1 MSHIFKEQILVNI
14 KVEKFFKFSWL
25 ILFPLISTFPVK
37 AAEWS
42 VDANINQDISY
53 DDNVTMREEEEG
65 SFIYNLTPVVNFAH
79 KTEVSEISANAS
91 YGFQHFFDIPALG
104 FRERQRYGI
113 MGEYSLTER
122 MTWGLSADYSIAPG
136 RDSAQEDSG
145 IFDDSTD
152 RTAFSILPSISYKL
166 TERDSL
172 MLFGGYTDTSYSE
185 PKFDFKEASEFK
197 NDQLPN
203 EESKDPNRD
212 FEDLVSS
219 VISGAVPSDYEN
231 LHVGFEWSRSW
242 SERFSSSLHT
252 SYSRYESERNTP
264 RVKVPVTVPDPE
276 TFESIITDDFCG
288 RDNKFTNCVNIPN
301 GYDSV
306 TSESFDIMVSSRYF
320 LFENWELYGG
330 IGGRFTKTKDNVIHN
345 RDGNDFEPG
354 FLFDV
359 GTIYTGESLS
369 ADFSI
374 SQSNAPSARNGRE
387 EEQFRVSLDLNYIIT
402 ERLTTALVSSY
413 QESESISEKGVSTNK
428 RTNFSVQPSVSW
440 RINPDWT
447 VSTSYRYRYQERPV
461 GDEKEEASSNLY
473 MISLNYRWQGL
484 SISR

>member
-1 MSHIFKEQILVNI
+1 MNI
-14 KVEKFFKFSWL
+14 KVEKYLKFTRL
-25 ILFPLISTFPVK
+25 ILFPLISIFPVN

-53 DDNVTMREEEEG
+53 DDNVTMREKEEG
-65 SFIYNLTPVVNFAH
+65 SFIYTLTPVVNFAH
-79 KTEVSEISANAS
+79 KTEVSEISASAS
-91 YGFQHFFDIPALG
+91 YGFQNFFDTSLG
-104 FRERQRYGI
+104 FRERQRYGVE
-113 MGEYSLTER
+113 GKYSLTER
-122 MTWGLSADYSIAPG
+122 MTWGLSADYSVAPS
-136 RDSAQEDSG
+136 RDAAQEVSG
-145 IFDDSTD
+145 IFDDDTD
-152 RTAFSILPSISYKL
+152 RTAYSILPSISYKL
-166 TERDSL
+166 TEQDNL
-172 MLFGGYTDTSYSE
+172 MLFGGYTDTSYTK
-185 PKFDFKEASEFK
+185 PKFDFRETSNFE

-203 EESKDPNRD
+203 KESKDPNSD
-212 FEDLVSS
+212 FIDLVSS
-219 VISGAVPSDYEN
+219 RVSSSIQNDYEN
-231 LHVGFEWSRSW
+231 IHIGFEWSRQW
-242 SERFSSSLHT
+242 SERFTSSLRT
-252 SYSRYESERNTP
+252 SYSKYESERIIP
-264 RVKVPVTVPDPE
+264 SVKVPVTVPNPAD
-276 TFESIITDDFCG
+276 FESITNDLCG
-288 RDNKFTNCVNIPN
+288 RNNQFTNCVDVPEKF
-301 GYDSV
+301 DSV
-306 TSESFDIMVSSRYF
+306 TSNSIDIMVSSRYL

-330 IGGRFTKTKDNVIHN
+330 IGGRFTKTKNNVNHN
-345 RDGNDFEPG
+345 KDDNDFEPG

-402 ERLTTALVSSY
+402 ERLSTALVSSY

-461 GDEKEEASSNLY
+461 GDVKEEASSNLY

>member
-1 MSHIFKEQILVNI
+1 MNI
-14 KVEKFFKFSWL
+14 KVEKYLKFTWL
-25 ILFPLISTFPVK
+25 ILFPLISIFPAN

-65 SFIYNLTPVVNFAH
+65 SFIYNLTPVVNFSH
-79 KTEVSEISANAS
+79 KTDVSEISANAS
-91 YGFQHFFDIPALG
+91 YGFQHFFDIEALD
-104 FRERQRYGI
+104 FRERQRYGVE
-113 MGEYSLTER
+113 GEYSLTER

-136 RDSAQEDSG
+136 RDSAEEDSG
-145 IFDDSTD
+145 IFGDSTD
-152 RTAFSILPSISYKL
+152 RTAYSILPSISYKL
-166 TERDSL
+166 SEQDNL
-172 MLFGGYTDTSYSE
+172 MLFGGYTDTSYSDPE
-185 PKFDFKEASEFK
+185 FDFDRPSEFE
-197 NDQLPN
+197 NNQLPN
-203 EESKDPNRD
+203 KESKDPNGD
-212 FEDLVSS
+212 FIDLVSS
-219 VISGAVPSDYEN
+219 RASSSIQNDYEN
-231 LHVGFEWSRSW
+231 IHIGFEWSRLW
-242 SERFSSSLHT
+242 SERFSSSLRT
-252 SYSRYESERNTP
+252 SYSRYESERITP
-264 RVKVPVTVPDPE
+264 RVKVPVTVPNPSD
-276 TFESIITDDFCG
+276 FESITSDLCG
-288 RDNKFTNCVNIPN
+288 RNNQFTNCVDVPE
-301 GYDSV
+301 GFDSV
-306 TSESFDIMVSSRYF
+306 TSNSFDIMVSSRYL

-345 RDGNDFEPG
+345 KDGNDFEPG

-402 ERLTTALVSSY
+402 ERLSTALVSSY
-413 QESESISEKGVSTNK
+413 QESESISERGVSTNK

-447 VSTSYRYRYQERPV
+447 VSTSYRYRYQERPI
-461 GDEKEEASSNLY
+461 GDVKEEANSNLY